1 MGKVRSRSDNGK
13 LFLDFYFQG
22 VRCREQTTLTDTPAN
37 RRKVQ
42 KLLERIELEI
52 SEDRFDYAATFPG
65 STRALQFSG
74 LRSPAGEFAQP
85 AARPTR
91 VPRQDVDRTPRFR
104 EFSEIWMREKEPEW
118 RPSYLETVTVTLN
131 GYLLP
136 AFGNRRVGS
145 ITRADLLAF
154 RADLAKRVRPNG
166 KTLSNARINKIMGF
180 ARQILNEV
188 ADRYDFASPY
198 RGIKSLRSRKPDIH
212 PFSLDEVNLILERV
226 RPDYRHYLAVRFYTG
241 MRSGEVNGL
250 RWHNVDFA
258 NGLILVRET
267 LVQGRL
273 QEGTK
278 TFDSNRDIPML
289 PPVRQA
295 LEAQR
300 KLAPKDV
307 EWVFCTRNGYPIEN
321 RNFTKRVWKPLL
333 ANLGLAYRR
342 PYQTRHTAATL
353 MLAAGESPEWVARV
367 LGHTTTQM
375 LFTTYSRYVPNLTRQ
390 DGSAMAR
397 LLASGMNTAPDKPT
411 NSTDG
416 EPT

>member
-22 VRCREQTTLTDTPAN
+22 VRCREQTTLADTPAN

-42 KLLERIELEI
+42 KLLDRIELEI
-52 SEDRFDYAATFPG
+52 SEGRFDYGATFPG
-65 STRALQFSG
+65 SARALQFAGST
-74 LRSPAGEFAQP
+74 SPAGIPTQSP
-85 AARPTR
+85 GPSARM
-91 VPRQDVDRTPRFR
+91 PRQDTDRTPRFR
-104 EFSEIWMREKEPEW
+104 DFAETWVSEMQPEW

-154 RADLAKRVRPNG
+154 RADIAKRVRPNG

-180 ARQILNEV
+180 ARQILNEA
-188 ADRYDFASPY
+188 ADRFDFAPPY

-212 PFSLDEVNLILERV
+212 PFSLDEVNRILERV

-278 TFDSNRDIPML
+278 TYDSVRDIPML

-300 KLAPKDV
+300 DLAPKGV

-333 ANLGLAYRR
+333 ANLGLTYRR

-353 MLAAGESPEWVARV
+353 MLAAGEAPEWVARV

-397 LLASGMNTAPDKPT
+397 LLASGMNTGPDKST

-416 EPT
+416 DPT

>member
-1 MGKVRSRSDNGK
+1 MGKVRTRSDSGK

-22 VRCREQTTLTDTPAN
+22 ERCREQTALPDTPAN

-42 KLLERIELEI
+42 RLLDRIELEI
-52 SEDRFDYAATFPG
+52 KEGRFDYAATFPG
-65 STRALQFSG
+65 SARALQFSG
-74 LRSPAGEFAQP
+74 LPSPDRSRAIPDTQHP
-85 AARPTR
+85 NH
-91 VPRQDVDRTPRFR
+91 DIDRTPRFS
-104 EFSEIWMREKEPEW
+104 EFAETWVSEKEPEW

-131 GYLLP
+131 GHLLP
-136 AFGNRRVGS
+136 AFGKRRVGS

-154 RADLAKRVRPNG
+154 RADISKRVRPNG

-180 ARQILNEV
+180 VRQILNEA

-198 RGIKSLRSRKPDIH
+198 RGIKTLRSRKPDIH
-212 PFSLDEVNLILERV
+212 PFSLEEVHQILERV

-241 MRSGEVNGL
+241 MRSGEINGL

-258 NGLILVRET
+258 SGLIQVRET

-278 TFDSNRDIPML
+278 TYDSNRDIPML

-300 KLAPKDV
+300 GLVPKGI
-307 EWVFCTRNGYPIEN
+307 EWVFCSRNGYPIEN

-397 LLASGMNTAPDKPT
+397 LLSASLQQNAEKSSKP
-411 NSTDG
+411 NNGAS
-416 EPT
+416 E

>member
-1 MGKVRSRSDNGK
+1 MGKVRARADNEK
-13 LFLDFYFQG
+13 LFLDFYYQG
-22 VRCREQTTLTDTPAN
+22 ERCREQTALTDTPSN

-42 KLLERIELEI
+42 RLLERIETEI
-52 SEDRFDYAATFPG
+52 KAGRFDYGATFPG
-65 STRALQFSG
+65 STRAL
-74 LRSPAGEFAQP
+74 EFAGASLVAGRSAGGRGATGRDQEI
-85 AARPTR
+85 
-91 VPRQDVDRTPRFR
+91 DRTPRFR
-104 EFSEIWMREKEPEW
+104 DFAETWVREMEPEW

-154 RADLAKRVRPNG
+154 RAEVAKRVRPNG
-166 KTLSNARINKIMGF
+166 KTLSNVRINKIMGF
-180 ARQILNEV
+180 ARQILNEA
-188 ADRYDFASPY
+188 ADRYDFPPPY

-212 PFSLDEVNLILERV
+212 PFSLDEVNQILERV
-226 RPDYRHYLAVRFYTG
+226 RPDYRHYLAVRFLTG
-241 MRSGEVNGL
+241 MRSGEINGL

-258 NGLILVRET
+258 SKLILVRET

-273 QEGTK
+273 QEGSK
-278 TFDSNRDIPML
+278 TFDSNRDIPLL
-289 PPVRQA
+289 PPVQAA

-300 KLAPKDV
+300 DLVPKGV
-307 EWVFCTRNGYPIEN
+307 EWVFCTRKGNPLET
-321 RNFTKRVWKPLL
+321 RNFTNRIWKPLL

-353 MLAAGESPEWVARV
+353 MLAAGEAPEWVARV

-375 LFTTYSRYVPNLTRQ
+375 LFSTYSRYVPNLTRQ

-397 LLASGMNTAPDKPT
+397 LLAAGLDNNAEARA

-416 EPT
+416 EPK